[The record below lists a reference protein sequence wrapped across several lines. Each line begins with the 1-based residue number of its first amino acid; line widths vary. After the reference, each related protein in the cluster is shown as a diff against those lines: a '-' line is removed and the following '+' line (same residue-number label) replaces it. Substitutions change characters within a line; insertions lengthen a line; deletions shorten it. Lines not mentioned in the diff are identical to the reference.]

1 MPVHRLRR
9 ERKQILV
16 LVVLVALAETGV
28 LEEVLVA
35 RATVPMVANSDF
47 APETPVVLVAG
58 LAQP

>member
-9 ERKQILV
+9 ERKQLLV
-16 LVVLVALAETGV
+16 LVVLVALAETGA

-35 RATVPMVANSDF
+35 RAIAPIPAKPSPTDYPAVVA
-47 APETPVVLVAG
+47 AG